1 MKKFKKL
8 LAGILAGAMMLGSM
22 TATAFAE
29 ETSAATTPPVSTIDT
44 SKSGSLT
51 VHKYYFTNTQSENLS
66 KGNGEIIDEHN
77 LPVGA
82 KPLEGAEFSIWKI
95 ADIDGK
101 VTINGK
107 TSQTFTA
114 TEALNNDVTAAA
126 EALIKNSDGTTISA
140 TEIKSTNVS
149 GIAEFKKLNLGIYY
163 VKETKTPA
171 NISSTPAKFV
181 VSVPM
186 TSQGTDEGAKWIY
199 DVHVYPKNVKTE
211 AGVKIKKVNA
221 DGNDI
226 IANAK
231 FVLQKKDSSGNW
243 KYVSRSNNGSAYEY
257 NIDGYENA
265 TQFAQEEPIS
275 GLGNGEY
282 RLFEVSADYGYIMDG
297 TVEYTFTIENNG
309 NISGGSS
316 YLSYT
321 QNGAENNLK
330 SAIITVKNERP
341 DVEKKVKEN
350 NTWQKDA
357 DKALNSDI
365 EYRVKVTVPSNISKL
380 NTFKITDTP
389 SNITDDIATVKL
401 FTDENCSTEAQ
412 HLTKDT
418 DYKITNK
425 GNGFELDFVMSN
437 NKVTESFA
445 NNYAGKVLYV
455 YYKAKLTAAAVST
468 DAGNPNTVKLDYS
481 NGIYPASIE
490 TDKPN
495 SGKKQDKAYIEDK
508 AVVYTFK
515 FTLNKTD
522 ESNNPLTGAHF
533 VLYKC
538 NESGLTSESSIK
550 SGRPVKEWTADN
562 VSSFEADKLEAGYYY
577 VIETKAPKGY
587 NLLTHPVEIKELNV
601 QYSTGWSTKT
611 EFERS
616 TDSAGNPVGPW
627 HLVKSEKTS
636 TTFKYLDDSQS
647 KTFTNQKQ
655 IVNKKG
661 FTLPTTGG
669 MGTVIFSVLGIALVL
684 AGLLVISAS
693 RKKAAK

>member
-22 TATAFAE
+22 TTTAFADE
-29 ETSAATTPPVSTIDT
+29 GSGSTTPPVSTIDT
-44 SKSGSLT
+44 SKKGSLT
-51 VHKYYFTNTQSENLS
+51 VHKYYFTNTQPENLS
-66 KGNGEIIDEHN
+66 NGNGEIVEEN
-77 LPVGA
+77 SLPDGA
-82 KPLEGAEFSIWKI
+82 EPLKGAEFSIWKI

-107 TSQTFTA
+107 TNETFKATGDLAKDTASAETYINGVDATA
-114 TEALNNDVTAAA
+114 T
-126 EALIKNSDGTTISA
+126 GTTDDNGIV
-140 TEIKSTNVS
+140 KFDNNGS
-149 GIAEFKKLNLGIYY
+149 GLKFGIYY

-186 TSQGTDEGAKWIY
+186 TSQKTDAGAKWIY

-211 AGVKIKKVNA
+211 AGVTIKKVNA

-226 IANAK
+226 TANAK
-231 FVLQKKDSSGNW
+231 FVLQKKDSSNNW
-243 KYVSRSNNGSAYEY
+243 KYVRRSDNGAAYEY
-257 NIDGYENA
+257 NNDSYNA
-265 TQFAQEEPIS
+265 ETQFAQGEYIS

-282 RLFEVSADYGYIMDG
+282 RLLEVSADYGYIMDG
-297 TVEYTFTIENNG
+297 TAEYNFIIANDGRITGNN
-309 NISGGSS
+309 S

-321 QNGAENNLK
+321 KNGVEDNLK

-341 DVEKKVKEN
+341 DVEKNVKEN

-365 EYRVKVTVPSNISKL
+365 DYRVKVTVPSNIGKL

-389 SNITDDIATVKL
+389 TNIIDEVETVEI
-401 FTDENCSTEAQ
+401 FTDENCSTKAQ
-412 HLTKDT
+412 HLTKGT
-418 DYKITNK
+418 DYKIANK
-425 GNGFELDFVMSN
+425 GNGFELNFVMSD
-437 NKVTESFA
+437 NKVTENFA
-445 NNYAGKVLYV
+445 NNYAGRVLYV
-455 YYKAKLTAAAVST
+455 HYKAKLTEKAVST
-468 DAGNPNTVKLDYS
+468 DVGNPNTVKLDYS
-481 NGIYPASIE
+481 NGIYPASTE
-490 TDKPN
+490 ADKPN
-495 SGKKQDKAYIEDK
+495 PGKEQDKAYIEDK

-515 FTLNKTD
+515 FTLNKID
-522 ESNNPLTGAHF
+522 ESNHPLTGAHF

-550 SGRPVKEWTADN
+550 SDRPVKEWTADN

-601 QYSTGWSTKT
+601 QYKTVWSTKT

-616 TDSAGNPVGPW
+616 TDSEGNSDGPW
-627 HLVKSEKTS
+627 HLVKREKTS
-636 TTFKYLDDSQS
+636 TTFTYLDNDKS
-647 KTFTNQKQ
+647 KTFINEKQ